1 MKFSLFFEIQLAD
14 ASPASEQRRFQ
25 AALRQGVLADQL
37 GYHALWVVE
46 HHGMRHY
53 SHSSAPEVLLGCLA
67 GKTERVRLAHGVAL
81 TPGAYN
87 HPIRVAERTATL
99 DILSGGRAIL
109 GMGKSASLTEQ
120 MAFGLDP
127 EELQEQWLEA
137 LDMIPRMWN
146 EDLFRYKGSFYHVPP
161 TRILPKPVQKPHPPL
176 FAACNRPEASRH
188 VGAMGL
194 GALNLAVG
202 DDAYLHKLV
211 QLYREAASAARP
223 DGRSVTNHFCCT
235 PIACCLPD
243 DREACRHGFRGQRF
257 FEAVMAAYY
266 LEPARPT
273 GDLHLPVDELAAED
287 LEAQMAARDQTGAGA
302 LNLIGDPVRVRE
314 TVSRFDAAG
323 VDELILLMQ
332 VGTMP
337 DAVIERSMTVFAEQ
351 VMPHFP
357 DAEAPAPLPV
367 QPGVAAPE

>member
-14 ASPASEQRRFQ
+14 ASPSAERARFRAAVDQ
-25 AALRQGVLADQL
+25 AVLADAL
-37 GYHALWVVE
+37 GYHAIWVVE

-67 GKTERVRLAHGVAL
+67 GRTDRIRLAHGVAL

-127 EELQEQWLEA
+127 ADLQEQWLEA
-137 LDMIPRMWN
+137 LEMIPRMWT
-146 EDLFRYKGSFYHVPP
+146 EDLFSWRGSFYHVPP
-161 TRILPKPVQKPHPPL
+161 TRILPRPVQAPHPPL
-176 FAACNRPEASRH
+176 FAACNRPEASVH
-188 VGAMGL
+188 VGALGL

-202 DDAYLHKLV
+202 DDAYLSRLV
-211 QLYREAASAARP
+211 ADYRKAVSGARP
-223 DGRSVTNHFCCT
+223 EGRAVTEHFCCT

-257 FEAVMAAYY
+257 FDAVMAAYY

-273 GDLHLPVDELAAED
+273 GDLHLPVDDLPDPELAERMD
-287 LEAQMAARDQTGAGA
+287 ARGGPGA

-314 TVSRFDAAG
+314 QVARFAAAG

-337 DAVIERSMTVFAEQ
+337 DAVIERSMRTFAEG

-357 DAEAPAPLPV
+357 DRRPGAPSAEWPDRPV
-367 QPGVAAPE
+367 RVP